1 MLHEQHGEC
10 DQAARG
16 GASEGALSAKD
27 LVTKV
32 KKDHVLLW
40 KN

>member
-1 MLHEQHGEC
+1 MNIRTRETHAENN
-10 DQAARG
+10 QAARG

-32 KKDHVLLW
+32 QKDPALF
-40 KN
+40 